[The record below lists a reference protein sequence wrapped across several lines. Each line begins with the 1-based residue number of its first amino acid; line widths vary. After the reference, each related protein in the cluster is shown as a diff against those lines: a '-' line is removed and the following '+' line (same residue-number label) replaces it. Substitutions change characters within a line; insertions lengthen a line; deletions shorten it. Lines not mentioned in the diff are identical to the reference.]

1 MNEKLRN
8 YIDSLFENAPQT
20 VRAVELKEEMFQN
33 LMDKYNDLISQGKNE
48 ESAYNIAVAS
58 IGDVDSLIAG
68 LSDGRMESSQSRSA
82 RQRNALFVS
91 IAVAL
96 YILSPVPVILLQSTM
111 GVMLL
116 FVFVA
121 AATGLLI
128 YNGVTNEK
136 YVKKDDTMVEEF
148 KEWKQNSKQKNKAV
162 DAIIGAVWLIA
173 VCVYMVVSFMTGAW
187 HITWLIFLITA
198 AVVSMIKGIFMLKQ

>member
-8 YIDSLFENAPQT
+8 YIDSLFADAPQT

-33 LMDKYNDLISQGKNE
+33 LMDKYNDLISQGKSE
-48 ESAYNIAVAS
+48 EAAYNIAVAS

-68 LSDGRMESSQSRSA
+68 LSEGRTVELSQSSRK
-82 RQRNALFVS
+82 RNALFIS

-96 YILSPVPVILLQSTM
+96 YILSPVPVIVLQSTV
-111 GVMLL
+111 GLMLL

-128 YNGVTNEK
+128 YNGVTREK
-136 YVKKDDTMVEEF
+136 YVKTDDTMVEDF
-148 KEWKQNSKQKNKAV
+148 KEWKQNSKQKNKAA
-162 DAIIGAVWLIA
+162 DAIIGSVWLIA
-173 VCVYMVVSFMTGAW
+173 VCVYIVVSFMTGAW

>member
-8 YIDSLFENAPQT
+8 YIDSLFEDAPQT

-33 LMDKYNDLISQGKNE
+33 LMDKYNDLISQGKSE
-48 ESAYNIAVAS
+48 EAAYNIAVAS

-68 LSDGRMESSQSRSA
+68 LSEGRTESNQSS
-82 RQRNALFVS
+82 RQRNALFIS

-96 YILSPVPVILLQSTM
+96 YILSPVPVIILQNTM

-121 AATGLLI
+121 FATGLLI
-128 YNGVTNEK
+128 YNGVTREK
-136 YVKKDDTMVEEF
+136 YVKADDTMVEEF

-162 DAIIGAVWLIA
+162 DAIIGSVWLIA